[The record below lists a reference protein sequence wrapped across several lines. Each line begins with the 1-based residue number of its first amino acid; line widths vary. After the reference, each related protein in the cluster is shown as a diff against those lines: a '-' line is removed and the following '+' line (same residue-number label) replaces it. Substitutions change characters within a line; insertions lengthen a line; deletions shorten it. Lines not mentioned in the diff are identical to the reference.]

1 MKKKDLSIII
11 AHYLPSDN
19 ARLNPLIKTLESIN
33 SQKNNYNIEIIIAD
47 DGSDYAN
54 DIINN
59 FSKKK
64 SIKDDK
70 RDIYVLNN
78 NKLNLWLK
86 NKNINPSLISN
97 WVYIPKYINCMSK
110 ARVVNQAVKLSNS
123 DYLCFLDDDNYL
135 ISDNSIENII
145 NLFKNY
151 NLIIGQ
157 VKDNNREFR
166 FYSSHRVQ
174 GTTIAVKKN
183 IIENIDGFGEW
194 TEEFSCGVDS
204 DLWIKLFTYFN
215 EDKNLKACYTNQFST
230 YDSYSKRWKKYTKI
244 FKEIKLRK
252 KFNELYNCKNYKNYK
267 YNLSRQKKLW
277 IENLID
283 E

>member
-1 MKKKDLSIII
+1 M
-11 AHYLPSDN
+11 
-19 ARLNPLIKTLESIN
+19 IK
-33 SQKNNYNIEIIIAD
+33 EIFI
-47 DGSDYAN
+47 
-54 DIINN
+54 
-59 FSKKK
+59 F
-64 SIKDDK
+64 
-70 RDIYVLNN
+70 LNN

-110 ARVVNQAVKLSNS
+110 ARVVNQAVKLSTS

-135 ISDNSIENII
+135 ISDNSIGNII

-157 VKDNNREFR
+157 IKDNNGKYR
-166 FYSSHRVQ
+166 FYTSHRVQ
-174 GTTIAVKKN
+174 GTTIAAKKN
-183 IIENIDGFGEW
+183 IIEDIDGFGEW

-204 DLWIKLFTYFN
+204 DLWIKLFKYFN
-215 EDKNLKACYTNQFST
+215 KDKNLKACYTNQFST
-230 YDSYSKRWKKYTKI
+230 YDSYSKRWKKYTKL
-244 FKEIKLRK
+244 FKEVKLRK

-277 IENLID
+277 IENLV

>member
-1 MKKKDLSIII
+1 M
-11 AHYLPSDN
+11 PTDN
-19 ARLNPLIKTLESIN
+19 QKLNPLIKTLESIN

-47 DGSDYAN
+47 DGSDYTN

-70 RDIYVLNN
+70 RDIYISNN
-78 NKLNLWLK
+78 NKLSLWLK
-86 NKNINPSLISN
+86 NKNINPDLISN

-110 ARVVNQAVKLSNS
+110 ARVVNQAVELSSS

-135 ISDNSIENII
+135 ISNNSIENII

-157 VKDNNREFR
+157 IKDNNGKYRK
-166 FYSSHRVQ
+166 YSSYRVQ
-174 GTTIAVKKN
+174 GTTIAVKKD
-183 IIENIDGFGEW
+183 IIESINGFGEW

-204 DLWIKLFTYFN
+204 DLWIKLFKYFN
-215 EDKNLKACYTNQFST
+215 KDKNLKACYTNQFST
-230 YDSYSKRWKKYTKI
+230 YDSYSKRWKKYTKF
-244 FKEIKLRK
+244 FKEIKLRNFFYEK
-252 KFNELYNCKNYKNYK
+252 YNCKSYKNYK

-277 IENLID
+277 IKNLI